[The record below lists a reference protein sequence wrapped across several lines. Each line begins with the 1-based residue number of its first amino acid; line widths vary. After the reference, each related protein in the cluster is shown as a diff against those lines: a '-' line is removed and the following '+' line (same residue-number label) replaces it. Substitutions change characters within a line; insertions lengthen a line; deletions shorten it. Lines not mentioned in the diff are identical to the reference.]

1 MSQQPQRRLLQEP
14 KRRWQWPLDLASYD
28 RAPLLSHAEQQALDQ
43 FVVLSEHVIPS
54 PSQRL
59 ALSEDAL
66 SRLLCPMRAVLTVTG
81 ADVRAGNLA
90 VWFLLRQM
98 HRRRAAFWAW
108 SRARPAARLPW
119 RPQRSRRGLR
129 FRRSTVAA
137 RPAPC
142 ARSPHRSPH
151 PR

>member
-1 MSQQPQRRLLQEP
+1 MAREYGEGGAAMSQQPQRRLLQEP

-108 SRARPAARLPW
+108 STTEWIEILCPGSALF
-119 RPQRSRRGLR
+119 GN
-129 FRRSTVAA
+129 
-137 RPAPC
+137 
-142 ARSPHRSPH
+142 
-151 PR
+151 